1 MNSSSKN
8 KTTRTKKREKE
19 RATEEIEKK
28 ENMYIII
35 CPDERL
41 VLKRTIRVKG
51 RIICLKI
58 STRGKKNIR
67 PEGEP

>member
-51 RIICLKI
+51 RII
-58 STRGKKNIR
+58 
-67 PEGEP
+67 